1 MNFTMTIQHG
11 DVQVSI
17 SSAKAMNLAEMSTFF
32 NSLTEK
38 ATKAVAANPIF
49 VNPAPN
55 GLKKDGTPAKKRGRP
70 AKKAA

>member
-17 SSAKAMNLAEMSTFF
+17 SSGKAMNFSDMTKLFD
-32 NSLTEK
+32 SLTEK
-38 ATKAVAANPIF
+38 AVKAVSTNPIMM
-49 VNPAPN
+49 PSAPN

-70 AKKAA
+70 SKKQQ